1 MSCLPSLPILTHAH
15 PYVLPFQDA
24 VIAVF
29 CDDAELNA
37 ASGVEP
43 AEPASVPAP
52 SPSKRSATR
61 ESVRRALSCALQ
73 CMQAVHGLSVIDHT
87 MKLHIGIGA
96 GKIAG

>member
-1 MSCLPSLPILTHAH
+1 M
-15 PYVLPFQDA
+15 
-24 VIAVF
+24 F

-37 ASGVEP
+37 ASGVE
-43 AEPASVPAP
+43 AAASLDSVPAP

-73 CMQAVHGLSVIDHT
+73 CMQALHGLSVIDHT